1 MICIRQLI
9 GLSLL
14 LSALHSATSAASD
27 PRLNEILSNHLEA
40 MGGLTNWSQIES
52 IQLNGTVERDGVTV
66 DVVIIKKRPDQIRA
80 TVTIPVPGKE
90 DEAIQLIRAHDGKSA
105 WTATR
110 LAGAP
115 EMQKEEL
122 PPEAADQLLA
132 DAGVMPRLI
141 KFWREGVKLELL
153 NSKTIDGTR
162 CYVVEA
168 SPEKMRNKYTFYIS
182 DETYLVTHYEND
194 HPENGRTITQ
204 LNDYNSDHG
213 VFIPMVHVIEN
224 EQTGRSV
231 MTTSSIKFGVG
242 IYEDYFSAAMPTASA
257 RL

>member
-1 MICIRQLI
+1 MIIIRQLS

-14 LSALHSATSAASD
+14 LSALHSVSAAVND
-27 PRLNEILSNHLEA
+27 PRVNEILSKHLEA

-52 IQLNGTVERDGVTV
+52 MQLNGTVERDGKTV
-66 DVVIIKKRPDQIRA
+66 DVVIIKKRPNQIRA
-80 TVTIPVPGKE
+80 TVTVPVPGKE
-90 DEAIQLIRAHDGKSA
+90 GEAIQLIRAHDGKSA
-105 WTATR
+105 WTANR

-141 KFWREGVKLELL
+141 KFWREGAKLELL

-168 SPEKMRNKYTFYIS
+168 SPEETRNKYTFYIS

-213 VFIPMVHVIEN
+213 ILIPMVSVIEN

-257 RL
+257 KL

>member
-1 MICIRQLI
+1 MIIIRQLI

-14 LSALHSATSAASD
+14 LSALHSVSAGAND
-27 PRLNEILSNHLEA
+27 PRVNEILSKHQEA
-40 MGGLTNWSQIES
+40 MGGLTNWNQVES
-52 IQLNGTVERDGVTV
+52 MQLNGTVERDGKTV
-66 DVVIIKKRPDQIRA
+66 DLVIIKKRPNQIRA
-80 TVTIPVPGKE
+80 TVTVPVPGKE
-90 DEAIQLIRAHDGKSA
+90 DEAMQLIRAHDGKSA

-132 DAGVMPRLI
+132 DAGVMPLLI
-141 KFWREGVKLELL
+141 KFWREGAKLELL

-162 CYVVEA
+162 RYVVEA
-168 SPEKMRNKYTFYIS
+168 NPEGTRNKYTFYIS

-213 VFIPMVHVIEN
+213 ILIPMVNVIEN

-242 IYEDYFSAAMPTASA
+242 IYEDYFADK
-257 RL
+257 R

>member
-1 MICIRQLI
+1 MIIFRRLI
-9 GLSLL
+9 AFSLL
-14 LSALHSATSAASD
+14 LSALHSAATAAND
-27 PRLNEILSNHLEA
+27 PRVNEILSKHLEA

-52 IQLNGTVERDGVTV
+52 IQLNGTVERDGKTV
-66 DVVIIKKRPDQIRA
+66 DVVIIKKRPNQIRA
-80 TVTIPVPGKE
+80 TVTMPVPGKE
-90 DEAIQLIRAHDGKSA
+90 DEAMQLIRAHDGKSA

-141 KFWREGVKLELL
+141 KFWREGAKLELL

-162 CYVVEA
+162 RYVVEA
-168 SPEKMRNKYTFYIS
+168 NPEGTRNKYTFYIS

-204 LNDYNSDHG
+204 QSDYNSDHG
-213 VFIPMVHVIEN
+213 ILIPMVSVIEN

-242 IYEDYFSAAMPTASA
+242 IYEDYFADK
-257 RL
+257 R

>member
-1 MICIRQLI
+1 MIIIRQLI

-14 LSALHSATSAASD
+14 LSALHSVSAAVND
-27 PRLNEILSNHLEA
+27 PRVNEILSKHQEA

-52 IQLNGTVERDGVTV
+52 IQLNGTIERDGKTV

-80 TVTIPVPGKE
+80 TVTMPVPGKE
-90 DEAIQLIRAHDGKSA
+90 DEVIQLIRAHDGKSA

-132 DAGVMPRLI
+132 DAGVMPLLI

-162 CYVVEA
+162 RYVVEA
-168 SPEKMRNKYTFYIS
+168 NPEGTRNKYTFYIS
-182 DETYLVTHYEND
+182 EETYLVTPVSYTHL
-194 HPENGRTITQ
+194 T
-204 LNDYNSDHG
+204 L
-213 VFIPMVHVIEN
+213 
-224 EQTGRSV
+224 
-231 MTTSSIKFGVG
+231 
-242 IYEDYFSAAMPTASA
+242 PTK
-257 RL
+257 RIV

>member
-1 MICIRQLI
+1 M
-9 GLSLL
+9 S
-14 LSALHSATSAASD
+14 
-27 PRLNEILSNHLEA
+27 EILSKHLEA
-40 MGGLTNWSQIES
+40 MGGLLNWSQIES
-52 IQLNGTVERDGVTV
+52 IQLNGTVERDGNTV
-66 DVVIIKKRPDQIRA
+66 DVVIIKKRPNKIRA
-80 TVTIPVPGKE
+80 TVTVPVPGKE

-122 PPEAADQLLA
+122 PPEAADQLLS

-141 KFWREGVKLELL
+141 KLWREGAELELL

-162 CYVVEA
+162 RYVVEA
-168 SPEKMRNKYTFYIS
+168 SPEGTLNKYTFYIS

-194 HPENGRTITQ
+194 HPENGRTVTQ
-204 LNDYNSDHG
+204 LNEYNSDHG
-213 VFIPMVHVIEN
+213 ILIPMVSVIEN

-257 RL
+257 KL

>member
-1 MICIRQLI
+1 VIIFRRLI
-9 GLSLL
+9 AFSLL
-14 LSALHSATSAASD
+14 LSALHSAATAAND
-27 PRLNEILSNHLEA
+27 PRVNEILSKHLEA
-40 MGGLTNWSQIES
+40 MGGLTNWSQVES
-52 IQLNGTVERDGVTV
+52 IQLNGTVERDGKTV
-66 DVVIIKKRPDQIRA
+66 DVVIIKKRPNQIRA
-80 TVTIPVPGKE
+80 TVTLPVPGKE
-90 DEAIQLIRAHDGKSA
+90 DEAMQLIRAHDGKSA

-132 DAGVMPRLI
+132 DAGVMPLLI
-141 KFWREGVKLELL
+141 KFWREGAKLELL

-162 CYVVEA
+162 RYVVEA
-168 SPEKMRNKYTFYIS
+168 NPEGTRNKYTFYIS

-213 VFIPMVHVIEN
+213 ILIPMVNVIEN

-242 IYEDYFSAAMPTASA
+242 IYEDYFSPAMPTARA
-257 RL
+257 KL

>member
-1 MICIRQLI
+1 MIIIRQLI
-9 GLSLL
+9 GLTLL
-14 LSALHSATSAASD
+14 LYALHSASAAANE
-27 PRLNEILSNHLEA
+27 PRLNEILSKHLEA

-52 IQLNGTVERDGVTV
+52 IQLNGTIERDGKTV
-66 DVVIIKKRPDQIRA
+66 DVVIIKKRPNQIRA
-80 TVTIPVPGKE
+80 TVTVPVPGKE
-90 DEAIQLIRAHDGKSA
+90 GEAMQLIRAHDGKSA
-105 WTATR
+105 WTANR

-141 KFWREGVKLELL
+141 KFWREGAKLELL

-182 DETYLVTHYEND
+182 DETYLVTHYENV
-194 HPENGRTITQ
+194 HPTNGRTITQ
-204 LNDYNSDHG
+204 LNDYNSDNG
-213 VFIPMVHVIEN
+213 ILTPMVYVIEN

-231 MTTSSIKFGVG
+231 MTTNSIKFGVG
-242 IYEDYFSAAMPTASA
+242 IYEDYFSAAMQTAGA
-257 RL
+257 KL

>member
-1 MICIRQLI
+1 M
-9 GLSLL
+9 S
-14 LSALHSATSAASD
+14 
-27 PRLNEILSNHLEA
+27 EILSKHLEA
-40 MGGLTNWSQIES
+40 MGGLLNWSQIES
-52 IQLNGTVERDGVTV
+52 IQLNGTVERDGNTV
-66 DVVIIKKRPDQIRA
+66 DVVIIKKRPNKIRA
-80 TVTIPVPGKE
+80 TVTVPVPGKE

-110 LAGAP
+110 LEGAP

-122 PPEAADQLLA
+122 PPEAADQLLS

-141 KFWREGVKLELL
+141 KLWREGAELELL

-162 CYVVEA
+162 RYVVEA
-168 SPEKMRNKYTFYIS
+168 SPEGTRNKYTFYIS

-194 HPENGRTITQ
+194 HPENGRTVTQ
-204 LNDYNSDHG
+204 LNEYNSDHG
-213 VFIPMVHVIEN
+213 ILIPMVSVIEN